1 MSNQFFGQ
9 YLLEKG
15 LLNTQQ
21 LLTSIGL
28 QKEANPPLGELAIR
42 EGFID
47 EIAASKINAEQQ
59 RTDMRFGELAV
70 SMGLMTEE
78 QVSLLFHTQKEIKK
92 FFGEIV
98 VEQGYLTE
106 SQLQQHLDAHGKLK
120 KLSLDHIDSSI
131 KEHIYCRQITDTL
144 DAIIKN
150 FMRIPKIH
158 VQVAQ
163 VEQTKPALLN
173 DSVIISQTT
182 HLPESVKIGWVMQ
195 RPLMKQLATNF
206 LGMDVS
212 DQEELY
218 IDATSEFLNIIL
230 GNALASQREGEKETR
245 LEPPLLELPEEDI
258 HRDYEQGFYLSMSA
272 GQDNFS
278 VFFMYN

>member
-15 LLNTQQ
+15 LLSTQQ
-21 LLTSIGL
+21 LLIAIKL

-47 EIAASKINAEQQ
+47 KSAASRINSEQQ
-59 RTDMRFGELAV
+59 RTDMRFGELAI
-70 SMGLMTEE
+70 SLQLMTEQ

-98 VEQGYLTE
+98 VEQGFMTQSSLSE
-106 SQLQQHLDAHGKLK
+106 QLETHGALK

-131 KEHIYCRQITDTL
+131 KQHVYCEQITQTL

-150 FMRIPKIH
+150 FTRIPKIH
-158 VQVAQ
+158 VQVSQ
-163 VEQTKPALLN
+163 VEPQQPELLP
-173 DSVIISQTT
+173 DHVIISQTAQI
-182 HLPESVKIGWVMQ
+182 PDQVKIGWVMD

-206 LGMDVS
+206 LGIDAS
-212 DQEELY
+212 DNEALY

-230 GNALASQREGEKETR
+230 GNALASNHSGDDQTH
-245 LEPPLLELPEEDI
+245 LEPPLIELPEDNI
-258 HRDYEQGFYLSMSA
+258 QGSYDNGFYLSMSA
-272 GQDNFS
+272 GQDMFS
-278 VFFMYN
+278 VFFIYD

>member
-15 LLNTQQ
+15 LLSTQQ
-21 LLTSIGL
+21 LLIAIKL

-47 EIAASKINAEQQ
+47 KSAASRINSEQQ
-59 RTDMRFGELAV
+59 RTDMRFGELAI
-70 SMGLMTEE
+70 SLQLMTEQ

-98 VEQGYLTE
+98 VEQGFMTQSSLSE
-106 SQLQQHLDAHGKLK
+106 QLETHGALK

-131 KEHIYCRQITDTL
+131 KQHVYCEQITQTL

-150 FMRIPKIH
+150 FTRIPKIH
-158 VQVAQ
+158 VQVSQ
-163 VEQTKPALLN
+163 VEPQQPELLP
-173 DSVIISQTT
+173 DHVIISQTAQI
-182 HLPESVKIGWVMQ
+182 PDQVKIGWVMD

-206 LGMDVS
+206 LGIDAS
-212 DQEELY
+212 DNEALY

-230 GNALASQREGEKETR
+230 GNDLASNHSGDDQTH
-245 LEPPLLELPEEDI
+245 LEPPLIELPEDNI
-258 HRDYEQGFYLSMSA
+258 QGSYDNGFYLSMSA
-272 GQDNFS
+272 GQDMFS
-278 VFFMYN
+278 VFFIYD